1 MNEEFESKTG
11 VYYGDMVNQD
21 TVDAVQE
28 AKAAARDVRAMH
40 NKLSRVER
48 GMAAKEIAVIQRLVE
63 AVEKL

>member
-21 TVDAVQE
+21 IVDAVQE
-28 AKAAARDVRAMH
+28 AKREARALRAMYEA
-40 NKLSRVER
+40 LSPFER
-48 GMAAKEIAVIQRLVE
+48 GLAAKQIAAIVRLVE

>member
-21 TVDAVQE
+21 IVDAVQE

-40 NKLSRVER
+40 DKLSPFER
-48 GMAAKEIAVIQRLVE
+48 GLAAKQIAVIQRLVD